1 MRQLTIRGID
11 NDLSVALGSVA
22 VRDGISLSKAALK
35 LLRKGAGLP
44 AASATKK
51 ASSLDRFVGTM
62 TPEDAEAIDAAVA
75 EAFEWVR
82 PSAP

>member
-1 MRQLTIRGID
+1 MRQLTVHGID

-22 VRDGISLSKAALK
+22 HRDGISLSKAALK

-44 AASATKK
+44 DARAAKR

-62 TPEDAEAIDAAVA
+62 SAEDAEAINAAVE
-75 EAFEWVR
+75 EAFGAIDESKW
-82 PSAP
+82 